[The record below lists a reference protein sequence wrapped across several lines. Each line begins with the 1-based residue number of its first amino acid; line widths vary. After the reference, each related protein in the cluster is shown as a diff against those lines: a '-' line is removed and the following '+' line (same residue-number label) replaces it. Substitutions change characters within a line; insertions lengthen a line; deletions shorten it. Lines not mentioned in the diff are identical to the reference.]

1 MNKNIPTPSLSS
13 SRKEREGF
21 TLIEL
26 LVVIAVIGLLASIV
40 LVSLG
45 GSRDKARLAVA
56 QQFASSVHHALGID
70 AVGIWK
76 FEEGSGATTRDTS
89 GYGNIGTLNNPAAM
103 WQTESQCSL
112 GLGKCLKFNGGD
124 YITVP
129 YNSTLKLSKF
139 TMTAWIKTAGSLSLQ
154 RIVNKYA
161 ASSLDTMTSW
171 INLNNKLHFRCLIA
185 SQQIG
190 LDGNK
195 VLSNNT
201 WHFVTFVYDSSI
213 SKMAIYVDGALDV
226 TRDAPGII
234 NNSGNTD
241 FTIGYTP
248 EAGGTNFFNGLI
260 DEVAIYSTAL
270 PTSQIQ
276 KLYTEGLPRHQL
288 TKQ

>member
-1 MNKNIPTPSLSS
+1 MHHN
-13 SRKEREGF
+13 RAF

-76 FEEGSGATTRDTS
+76 FEEGSGAPTRDTS

-112 GLGKCLKFNGGD
+112 GLGKCVKFNGGD
-124 YITVP
+124 YVGVSSLNLTGSAVTVAAWVKP
-129 YNSTLKLSKF
+129 GLSTMSAF
-139 TMTAWIKTAGSLSLQ
+139 A
-154 RIVNKYA
+154 RIVSTWDTTYSFILAYGAGGDTNKMRILA
-161 ASSLDTMTSW
+161 TTSGGNAESASVTLINDTSRW
-171 INLNNKLHFRCLIA
+171 YHVV
-185 SQQIG
+185 G
-190 LDGNK
+190 VYDGTNTK
-195 VLSNNT
+195 IYVNGIQEDADALTGTLSNTSNNLGIGANNT
-201 WHFVTFVYDSSI
+201 
-213 SKMAIYVDGALDV
+213 GA
-226 TRDAPGII
+226 P
-234 NNSGNTD
+234 S
-241 FTIGYTP
+241 
-248 EAGGTNFFNGLI
+248 NFFTGQI